1 MSDERSKTRP
11 QVCGSDGIWLHGGP
25 AAPGTP
31 LRPALFLDRDGTVVE
46 EVGHLRR
53 PEDVRLIEGAAAV
66 IARANALAIPVI
78 VVTNQSGIGRG
89 LFGWAELIAVEE
101 RIEAE
106 LAALGAQIDAV
117 LACPFHPE
125 GRPPY
130 RHPDHWARKP
140 NPGLLHRAAAD
151 FAVELTSSWII
162 GDRAGDIGAGRAAGL
177 AGGMHVASGWGSEPG
192 EREAALAFDAP
203 SYRVLGALSIA
214 EALGRLPLFAETGD
228 GNDR

>member
-1 MSDERSKTRP
+1 
-11 QVCGSDGIWLHGGP
+11 
-25 AAPGTP
+25 
-31 LRPALFLDRDGTVVE
+31 
-46 EVGHLRR
+46 VGHLRR

-78 VVTNQSGIGRG
+78 VVTNQSGIGRR
-89 LFGWAELIAVEE
+89 LFGWAELVAVEE

-106 LAALGAQIDAV
+106 LAALGARVDAV

-125 GRPPY
+125 GRLPY

-162 GDRAGDIGAGRAAGL
+162 GDRAGDIAAGRAAGL
-177 AGGMHVASGWGSEPG
+177 SGGMHVWTGWGSAPG
-192 EREAALAFDAP
+192 EREAALALDAP
-203 SYRVLGALSIA
+203 SYRVLGAVSIA
-214 EALGRLPLFAETGD
+214 EALGRLPLLAGSGD

>member
-1 MSDERSKTRP
+1 MVRRPRSAAG
-11 QVCGSDGIWLHGGP
+11 CGDDGIWLHGEP
-25 AAPGTP
+25 AEPGTP

-106 LAALGAQIDAV
+106 LSALGAWIDAV

-140 NPGLLHRAAAD
+140 NPGLLLRAADA
-151 FAVELTSSWII
+151 FAIEFASSWIV
-162 GDRAGDIGAGRAAGL
+162 GDRAGDIAAGRAARL

-192 EREAALAFDAP
+192 EREAALACAGP
-203 SYRVLGALSIA
+203 SYRVLEAVTIA
-214 EALGRLPLFAETGD
+214 ETRDLLPASCEPGS
-228 GNDR
+228 GNER

>member
-1 MSDERSKTRP
+1 MPE
-11 QVCGSDGIWLHGGP
+11 VCGPDGIWLHGGP
-25 AAPGTP
+25 VASGTP
-31 LRPALFLDRDGTVVE
+31 PRAALFLDRDGAIVE

-53 PEDVRLIEGAAAV
+53 PEDVRLIEGAAEV

-106 LAALGAQIDAV
+106 LSALGARIDAV

-140 NPGLLHRAAAD
+140 NPGLLLRAADA
-151 FAVELTSSWII
+151 FAIELASSWIV
-162 GDRAGDIGAGRAAGL
+162 GDRAGDIAAGRAAGL
-177 AGGMHVASGWGSEPG
+177 AGGIHVASGWGSEPG
-192 EREAALAFDAP
+192 EREAALACAGR
-203 SYRVLGALSIA
+203 SYRVLDAVSIA
-214 EALGRLPLFAETGD
+214 EARDRLPLLAEAGR
-228 GNDR
+228 GNEG